1 MHDAHAQFR
10 VSLLTAFHSD
20 GNFDLVPRFEEFS
33 RGTRLGLEVVS
44 IDRHGKPNFLDLVL
58 SLILFRLFVLLGLFK
73 LIFAVVH
80 KFAYG
85 RSSLRADLD
94 EVEIFFV
101 RDTICGVRAHYP
113 ELFAVLADKTYLTIA
128 DLVIDFDFRLFNDN
142 RVLRKK

>member
-58 SLILFRLFVLLGLFK
+58 SLIFFRLFVL

-101 RDTICGVRAHYP
+101 RDTICGVRAHYT